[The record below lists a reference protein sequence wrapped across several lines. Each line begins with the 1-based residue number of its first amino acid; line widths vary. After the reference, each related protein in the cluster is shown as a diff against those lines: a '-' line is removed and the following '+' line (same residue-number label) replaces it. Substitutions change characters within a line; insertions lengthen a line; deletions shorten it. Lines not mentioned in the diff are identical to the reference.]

1 MTEPRFTPSAVI
13 EAFSRGLVV
22 SCQARVDNPLHGPE
36 FMGPV
41 AHAAELGG
49 AVGIRA
55 EGAADIA
62 AVRVHTGLPII
73 GIRKDFNNGPL
84 YITPTLEAAVEI
96 RDAGADIIA
105 LDATNRSRPHGVT
118 AAQLIEDVR
127 RDCERPVMADIDDEA
142 TGIAAADAGAE
153 LIATTLSGYTGGEV
167 PAEADYAL
175 IERLA
180 NRGLTVV
187 AEGRLR
193 TADDARRAFDAGA
206 HAVVIGT
213 AITNP
218 WRITERIVRN
228 MHEDAPQ

>member
-1 MTEPRFTPSAVI
+1 MSASRLSSSTVI
-13 EAFSRGLVV
+13 ATLAGGLIV
-22 SCQARVDNPLHGPE
+22 SCQARVDNPLNGPE
-36 FMGPV
+36 FMGPI
-41 AHAAELGG
+41 ARAAELGG

-62 AVRVHTGLPII
+62 AVRSHTDLPVI
-73 GIRKDFNNGPL
+73 GIRKDFDNGPL
-84 YITPTLEAAVEI
+84 YITPTLAAALEI

-105 LDATNRSRPHGVT
+105 LDATDRPRPNGVT
-118 AAQLIEDVR
+118 ARQLISDVR
-127 RDCERPVMADIDDEA
+127 RECGRPVMADIDEEA
-142 TGIAAADAGAE
+142 TGLAAADAGAE

-167 PAEADYAL
+167 PAEADYTL

-180 NRGLTVV
+180 DRGLTVV

-218 WRITERIVRN
+218 WRITERIVRG
-228 MHEDAPQ
+228 MSAADA